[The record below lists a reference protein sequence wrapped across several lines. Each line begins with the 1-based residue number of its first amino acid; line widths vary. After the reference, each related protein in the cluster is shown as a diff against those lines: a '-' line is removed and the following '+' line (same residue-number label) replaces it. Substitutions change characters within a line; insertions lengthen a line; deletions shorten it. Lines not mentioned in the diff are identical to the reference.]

1 MKVIDID
8 ELEFEFLD
16 PDKMNDSEKLYLLKE
31 RISRL
36 STADRYILLLY
47 LDMGSYAKVAD
58 FLNCSATTI
67 YLKIKKIREE
77 VI

>member
-1 MKVIDID
+1 MKEIDID
-8 ELEFEFLD
+8 QLEFEFLS
-16 PDKMNDSEKLYLLKE
+16 PDKMNDDEKLYLLKE

-58 FLNCSATTI
+58 S
-67 YLKIKKIREE
+67 
-77 VI
+77 